1 VSDPVTLATLT
12 GEQLEP
18 LVGQTFKVTL
28 ASGRTVDSTL
38 RAVDVRATMAGRARA
53 PFSFTL
59 RVPGARAEAQQG
71 TIRIEHPAIGT
82 LDVFAV
88 PVGQDGDAF
97 LWQAV
102 FS

>member
-1 VSDPVTLATLT
+1 MTLATLT
-12 GEQLEP
+12 GELLQP

-28 ASGRTVDSTL
+28 ASGRSVDGSL
-38 RAVDVRATMAGRARA
+38 RAVDVRAPIAGRARA
-53 PFSFTL
+53 PFSFVL
-59 RVPGARAEAQQG
+59 RVPGPRAEAQQG
-71 TIRIEHPAIGT
+71 TIRVEHVAIGA

-88 PVGQDGDAF
+88 PIGQDGDAI

>member
-1 VSDPVTLATLT
+1 VTLATLT
-12 GEQLEP
+12 GEVLQP

-28 ASGRTVDSTL
+28 ANGRSADGSL
-38 RAVDVRATMAGRARA
+38 RAVDVRAHAQGRARA

-59 RVPGARAEAQQG
+59 RVPGTRADAQQG
-71 TIRIEHPAIGT
+71 TLRIEHAAIGA
-82 LDVFAV
+82 LELFAV
-88 PVGQDGDAF
+88 PVGQDGDAI